1 MVHICFI
8 CKRPLRKIVLQENPK
23 SKLMTDQIL
32 SLQFSEVPLGAITI
46 DFVLWT
52 VGIVLNFW
60 NTGLKMAEL
69 IPMEF
74 RTSQTCTKGCVHS
87 YGQPRRPSVTT
98 AIVMEFHRA
107 AAYFSRTCYES

>member
-1 MVHICFI
+1 
-8 CKRPLRKIVLQENPK
+8 
-23 SKLMTDQIL
+23 MTDQIL

-69 IPMEF
+69 IP
-74 RTSQTCTKGCVHS
+74 SK
-87 YGQPRRPSVTT
+87 
-98 AIVMEFHRA
+98 RA
-107 AAYFSRTCYES
+107 QKVAYIATVSHGDPP